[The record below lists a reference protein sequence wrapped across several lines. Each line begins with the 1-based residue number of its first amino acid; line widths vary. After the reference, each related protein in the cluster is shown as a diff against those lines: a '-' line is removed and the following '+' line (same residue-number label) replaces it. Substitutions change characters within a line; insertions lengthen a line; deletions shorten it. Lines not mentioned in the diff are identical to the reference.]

1 MAEFENENVM
11 LGEDIGDF
19 RERNGYSAG
28 ECKCGY
34 TLYIKRPKIKA
45 FHSIKCP
52 NCGFVV
58 NLFCGSEGEKLGM
71 HDICSLGY

>member
-11 LGEDIGDF
+11 LGEDICDS
-19 RERNGYSAG
+19 REWDGYSAA

-34 TLYIKRPKIKA
+34 TLYIKTPKIKA
-45 FHSIKCP
+45 FHSIKCL

-71 HDICSLGY
+71 CDIRSLGY